1 MKFLTFLVLFLLSI
15 SSLHAAGCKYLMNSF
30 VGAYRF
36 ENYKCASNDD
46 SCYTEQDEYNSVKE
60 ILIMPVGLGYGVGL
74 SVKLLDDKSNVVMEH
89 FINERSSNQN
99 NVVSCN
105 QSEEVGLSIKS
116 ELPGL
121 NGSKI
126 YVEIIKKGNDLSLE
140 HFISFAGVESQK
152 VVSLKINKKL

>member
-1 MKFLTFLVLFLLSI
+1 MKFLTFLVLFLLSV
-15 SSLHAAGCKYLMNSF
+15 SSLHAADCKYLINSF
-30 VGAYRF
+30 VGDYKF

-46 SCYTEQDEYNSVKE
+46 SCYTEQDEYSSVKE
-60 ILIMPVGLGYGVGL
+60 ILIMPVGVGNGVGL
-74 SVKLLDDKSNVVMEH
+74 SIKLLDDKGNIVMEH

-99 NVVSCN
+99 EVVSCN
-105 QSEEVGLSIKS
+105 QSEEIGLSIKS

-126 YVEIIKKGNDLSLE
+126 YIELIKNGKNLFLE

-152 VVSLKINKKL
+152 VISLKMNK